1 MSEQWAS
8 LYREVWGDLV
18 RYIDRR
24 IWDPER
30 AQELAQEVF
39 SRALG
44 EERTPDS
51 PRAWLFTVAAN
62 LTRDEARR
70 AMRGREKL
78 RLVAADEGGGA
89 PSPDEILTIQQTRD
103 RVREALGSLN
113 ERERES
119 LLMVEAG
126 FSYAEIAEIMELTP
140 QAIKSLLYRARGNLR
155 DVLEPYLQSGLRP
168 VIDPAEDDEN

>member
-1 MSEQWAS
+1 MSEPWAS

-39 SRALG
+39 IRALG

-70 AMRGREKL
+70 AIRGREKL

-126 FSYAEIAEIMELTP
+126 FSYAEIAEATGLSPGAVGTTL
-140 QAIKSLLYRARGNLR
+140 SRARRKLAVAYAELEGGE
-155 DVLEPYLQSGLRP
+155 DVH
-168 VIDPAEDDEN
+168 AAH